1 MQKSGS
7 TLTKVGVLWQ
17 GQAHGSHICHIRFE
31 KCSGESTHIH
41 THGYA
46 HTCIQTH
53 KLYILEQVYALNNKV
68 LTGNSK

>member
-17 GQAHGSHICHIRFE
+17 GQAHGSHICHMRFE

-41 THGYA
+41 KHAYA
-46 HTCIQTH
+46 HACTQTH
-53 KLYILEQVYALNNKV
+53 KLY
-68 LTGNSK
+68 